1 MRTNAG
7 CQLASERSGSGW
19 HGTAQQAEGPYH
31 RLMSPTIFRSGGFS
45 VFFYS
50 QEERRLHVHVH
61 HADGLVK
68 IWIEPE
74 IEIATVYGLNRSQ
87 ISAALKLV
95 QEHEDEIRR
104 AWEEHFGS

>member
-1 MRTNAG
+1 V
-7 CQLASERSGSGW
+7 
-19 HGTAQQAEGPYH
+19 
-31 RLMSPTIFRSGGFS
+31 SPTIVRSGGFS

-50 QEERRLHVHVH
+50 QEEPRLHVHVH

-74 IEIATVYGLNRSQ
+74 IEIATAYGLNRSQ
-87 ISAALKLV
+87 VTAALKLV
-95 QEHEDEIRR
+95 KGHEYEIRR